1 MMFPTQFAFG
11 IKMCYDRK
19 RGDCMYF
26 DTHCHLNS
34 EQLYAKRA
42 EYVQNALAQG
52 VSQMVVVG
60 YDLAVSELAVSISQ
74 EFDQV
79 YAAVGIGP
87 EDCLNTDELEL
98 SKLEALLEKPKV
110 VALGE
115 IGLDYHWDTVPP
127 QKQKDIFRAQLA
139 LAKKHQKIVI
149 IHCRDAMQD
158 TYEILKE
165 AGVTG
170 IMHCYSGS
178 IEMARRFIELGFK
191 ISLAGPVTFKN
202 ARVPKEVAAGLDL
215 KDLLIETDAPY
226 LAPTPLRGQ
235 TNEPANVV
243 YTAKEIALL
252 RGVSVE
258 EVAKQTTK
266 NAREVFKI

>member
-1 MMFPTQFAFG
+1 
-11 IKMCYDRK
+11 
-19 RGDCMYF
+19 MYF

-34 EQLYAKRA
+34 EQLYEKRA
-42 EYVQNALAQG
+42 DYVRHAMDCG
-52 VSQMVVVG
+52 VDHMVVVG
-60 YDLAVSELAVSISQ
+60 YNLKASELAVAISQ
-74 EFDQV
+74 EFENV

-87 EDCLNTDELEL
+87 EDCLDTDAEELA
-98 SKLEALLEKPKV
+98 KLETLLTKPKV

-127 QKQKDIFRAQLA
+127 QKQKAIFRAQLE
-139 LAKKHQKIVI
+139 LAKKYQQIVV

-158 TYEILKE
+158 TYEILAG
-165 AGVTG
+165 AGVKG

-178 IEMARRFIELGFK
+178 VEMAQRFIKLGFK

-202 ARVPKEVAAGLDL
+202 ARIPKEVAAKLDL

-226 LAPTPLRGQ
+226 LAPTPLRGKI
-235 TNEPANVV
+235 NEPANVV
-243 YTAKEIALL
+243 YTASEIARL

-258 EVAKQTTK
+258 EVARQTTE
-266 NAREVFKI
+266 NAMKVFRI